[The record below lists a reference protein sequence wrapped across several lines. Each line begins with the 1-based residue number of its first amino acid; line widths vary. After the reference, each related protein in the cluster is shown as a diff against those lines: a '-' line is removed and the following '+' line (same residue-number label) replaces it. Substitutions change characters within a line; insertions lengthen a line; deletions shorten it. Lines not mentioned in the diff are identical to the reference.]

1 MDSTLK
7 KFMFYLSRQNN
18 SYKTRCNINT
28 EQLSNTLYGTDCM
41 EDYKRDYQQMAT
53 EIKEGHQKVEI

>member
-1 MDSTLK
+1 
-7 KFMFYLSRQNN
+7 MFYLSRQNN

-41 EDYKRDYQQMAT
+41 EDYKGDYQQMAT
-53 EIKEGHQKVEI
+53 EIMKGHQKVEI